1 MNLNWLC
8 ARRNVQVSRAE
19 RIEQVISTMRKL
31 HSLVLFLLA
40 AQTATYAMQRKPDSS
55 ISAIKQGA
63 NRVAKATIAGD
74 WTTVADSTYGKV
86 VEQMGGRQKMLSDMK
101 IVMTQLK
108 EQGMAIT
115 SFNVGTPG
123 EPVSDGGRIFS
134 VVPVSVELSGQKGK
148 LHSKG
153 YLLAISEDK
162 GKSWKYV
169 DGSGMANKTIKEKIF
184 PKLPAK
190 LKLPEIQK
198 PVFEPKK

>member
-1 MNLNWLC
+1 MIKILTRLSILLLTLIIVPAANVAGQQKSTVDL
-8 ARRNVQVSRAE
+8 AR
-19 RIEQVISTMRKL
+19 
-31 HSLVLFLLA
+31 
-40 AQTATYAMQRKPDSS
+40 
-55 ISAIKQGA
+55 IKQGA
-63 NRVAKATIAGD
+63 GKVAKATMAGD

-86 VEQMGGRQKMLSDMK
+86 VEQMGGREKMLSDMK

-115 SFNVGTPG
+115 SFNVGNPG
-123 EPVSDGGRIFS
+123 EPVFDGGRIFS
-134 VVPVSVELSGQKGK
+134 VIPVSLELSGQKGR